1 MKIEIGGNPQNR
13 YNAEDM
19 RPIGESASDRVLGL
33 LKQSEK
39 GLSVNE
45 LCQRLNLSSMAV
57 RRQLTLLEGN
67 DLLFSE
73 KEKQKIGRP
82 AFRYYLTE
90 KGHEQFERD
99 YANLVLDLL
108 VSLRSMDGKTKIS
121 QLFEKRKTTSVERA
135 QQRVLGRTLEARV
148 HEVTQLLVEEGYMAR
163 WEKLGPKKFLI
174 KEMNCAVAQVAKK
187 FPHVCIYEEEFLSEL
202 LQAKVSRKHHLLQKD
217 HFCSYLVEG

>member
-1 MKIEIGGNPQNR
+1 MKIGIGGQPQSR

-19 RPIGESASDRVLGL
+19 RALGESASDRVLGL
-33 LKQSEK
+33 LKQAET
-39 GLSVNE
+39 GLSVKE
-45 LCQRLNLSSMAV
+45 LCQRLHLSSMAV
-57 RRQLTLLEGN
+57 RRQLTLLEVS

-99 YANLVLDLL
+99 YANLVVDLL

-121 QLFEKRKTTSVERA
+121 QIFEKRKTACVEKA
-135 QQRVLGRTLEARV
+135 QPKVLGRTLEARV
-148 HEVTQLLVEEGYMAR
+148 HEVTRLLTEDGYMAR

-174 KEMNCAVAQVAKK
+174 KEMNCPVAQVAKK
-187 FPHVCIYEEEFLSEL
+187 FPHVCIYEEKFLSEL
-202 LQAKVSRKHHLLQKD
+202 LQAKVTRRHHLLQKD

>member
-1 MKIEIGGNPQNR
+1 
-13 YNAEDM
+13 M
-19 RPIGESASDRVLGL
+19 RPSGESASDRFLGL
-33 LKQSEK
+33 LKQAEK

-108 VSLRSMDGKTKIS
+108 VSLRSMDGKTKIN
-121 QLFEKRKTTSVERA
+121 QLFEERKTTSVERA
-135 QQRVLGRTLEARV
+135 QQKVLGRTLEARV
-148 HEVTQLLVEEGYMAR
+148 HEVTQLLKMVIWLGGKSSAR
-163 WEKLGPKKFLI
+163 RSF
-174 KEMNCAVAQVAKK
+174 
-187 FPHVCIYEEEFLSEL
+187 
-202 LQAKVSRKHHLLQKD
+202 
-217 HFCSYLVEG
+217 

>member
-1 MKIEIGGNPQNR
+1 
-13 YNAEDM
+13 M
-19 RPIGESASDRVLGL
+19 RPSGESVSDRVLGL
-33 LKQSEK
+33 LKQAEK

-108 VSLRSMDGKTKIS
+108 VSLRSMDGKTKIN
-121 QLFEKRKTTSVERA
+121 QLFEERKTTSVERA
-135 QQRVLGRTLEARV
+135 QQKVLGRTLEARV
-148 HEVTQLLVEEGYMAR
+148 HEVTQLLAENGYMAR
-163 WEKLGPKKFLI
+163 WEELGPKKFLI
-174 KEMNCAVAQVAKK
+174 KEMNCPVAQVAKK

-202 LQAKVSRKHHLLQKD
+202 LQAKVSRRHHLLQKD